1 MNTSFFGI
9 LIASFIAFIFPKRDH
24 TFDHMQQIF
33 LHKKT
38 NPNPRSI
45 ELKSETIVKGIPL
58 EHNDLLY
65 LQTIL
70 SKCKCKKYLLYKI
83 GSQSKQYFMLIND
96 QNQNEDYLWMI
107 SELFY
112 YPKINRYFIIR
123 DKKDKEWMK
132 NFFEKYDKIIENR
145 ESHSF

>member
-1 MNTSFFGI
+1 MKLSYICYLIAVFFGF
-9 LIASFIAFIFPKRDH
+9 SFQECHNDFTRIE
-24 TFDHMQQIF
+24 QLF

-38 NPNPRSI
+38 NKNPRSI

-70 SKCKCKKYLLYKI
+70 SKCKCKKYVLYKT
-83 GSQSKQYFMLIND
+83 GPKSKQYFMLIND
-96 QNQNEDYLWMI
+96 QNQNEDYLWMT

-132 NFFEKYDKIIENR
+132 ELFERYDSR
-145 ESHSF
+145 

>member
-1 MNTSFFGI
+1 
-9 LIASFIAFIFPKRDH
+9 
-24 TFDHMQQIF
+24 
-33 LHKKT
+33 
-38 NPNPRSI
+38 
-45 ELKSETIVKGIPL
+45 
-58 EHNDLLY
+58 
-65 LQTIL
+65 
-70 SKCKCKKYLLYKI
+70 
-83 GSQSKQYFMLIND
+83 MLIND